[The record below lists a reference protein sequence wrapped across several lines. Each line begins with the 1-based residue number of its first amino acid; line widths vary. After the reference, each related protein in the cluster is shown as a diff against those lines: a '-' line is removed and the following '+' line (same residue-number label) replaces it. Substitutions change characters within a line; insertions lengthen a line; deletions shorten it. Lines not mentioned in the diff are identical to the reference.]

1 MIVCQQCG
9 YQNDDD
15 DQFCGGCPGYLPHV
29 GLLVEEDGEQ
39 EAEPETEDAEE
50 NTTGLVQRVKAIV
63 LGDDESGPSGSSG
76 GGHGSVAVR
85 DAEETQAAAK
95 ESAAIDAAERAAIQ
109 EAARTAAAERR
120 AAEEREAAAEAER
133 KAEEAERVAAEAARR
148 AAASE
153 AARAQAAQAAKVE
166 AEEAAAAARA
176 EAASREAAK
185 ASEAARVEAARVET
199 ARAEQA
205 EAARISAADAVRST
219 AADVARE
226 VEEERKTAERVST
239 REAEAARRAE
249 EDRKAAEEAAAREAE
264 SVRKAEQDRRAAE
277 EAERQAEVDRRA
289 AEEAER
295 KAEEERQ
302 AAKEAAERSRR
313 AAAMV
318 AKAPPPPPAPAQGH
332 RPQKAARPA
341 ATAAPAAADAV
352 PAGAAD
358 TPVTARRPAASERRT
373 PQGKTRPSRVIEP
386 GDLVCGQC
394 GEPNKPERRFCRRC
408 AHSLQEA
415 KVAKVPW
422 WRKLFTGRKKKVA
435 AGERPG
441 RAGRASAAS
450 AKGASHKAKKAGRK
464 LKWAVR
470 SLAMLATLLV
480 GIGVLGPWRGPVQ
493 ERIEGVYQSVRSR
506 VAPEF
511 VTVTVAETSAS
522 SELPEHPALHAT
534 DGADNRHWV
543 AGTGGEGQFLVVR
556 FAEPVHLRRIGFL
569 AGASGDQF
577 LSHPR
582 PREIH
587 LVYDTGGSDDLELT
601 DQPEF
606 QVHTV
611 DAEGVQQVEVH
622 IRSLHPSTEGNN
634 QVAITNIQFST
645 AK

>member
-29 GLLVEEDGEQ
+29 GLLVEEDVQQ
-39 EAEPETEDAEE
+39 EAEPEIEE
-50 NTTGLVQRVKAIV
+50 TQDNPTGLVQRVKAIV
-63 LGDDESGPSGSSG
+63 LGDDDSATGGAP
-76 GGHGSVAVR
+76 GGHESVAVR
-85 DAEETQAAAK
+85 DPEEAQAAAA
-95 ESAAIDAAERAAIQ
+95 EEGAAIDAAERAAMQ
-109 EAARTAAAERR
+109 EAARTAAAQRR

-185 ASEAARVEAARVET
+185 ASEAARVEAARVEA

-226 VEEERKTAERVST
+226 VEEERKKAEGVSR
-239 REAEAARRAE
+239 REAEAARKAE
-249 EDRKAAEEAAAREAE
+249 EDRKAAEEAAAHEAE
-264 SVRKAEQDRRAAE
+264 AARKAEQDRRAAE
-277 EAERQAEVDRRA
+277 EAERRAEEDRRA

-295 KAEEERQ
+295 KAEEERR

-318 AKAPPPPPAPAQGH
+318 AKAPPPPVPAPGR

-341 ATAAPAAADAV
+341 PTAAPAAAPAV
-352 PAGAAD
+352 PTEPAD
-358 TPVTARRPAASERRT
+358 APVTARRPAPSERRA
-373 PQGKTRPSRVIEP
+373 PKGKTRPSRVIEP

-394 GEPNKPERRFCRRC
+394 GEPNKPERKFCRRC

-422 WRKLFTGRKKKVA
+422 WRKLFSGRKKKVA

-441 RAGRASAAS
+441 RAGRAGTGAV
-450 AKGASHKAKKAGRK
+450 KGASHKAKKAGRK

-470 SLAMLATLLV
+470 SLAMVATLLV
-480 GIGVLGPWRGPVQ
+480 GIGLLGPWRGPVQ
-493 ERIEGVYQSVRSR
+493 ERIDGIYQSVRSR

-543 AGTGGEGQFLVVR
+543 AGTPGEGQFLVVR

-611 DAEGVQQVEVH
+611 DAEGVHQVEVH